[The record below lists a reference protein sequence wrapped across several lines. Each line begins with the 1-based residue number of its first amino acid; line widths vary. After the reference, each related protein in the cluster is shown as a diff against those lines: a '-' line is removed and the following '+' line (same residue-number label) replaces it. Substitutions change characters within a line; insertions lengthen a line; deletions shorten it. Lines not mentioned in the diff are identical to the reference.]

1 MSFIDIKSLVD
12 DGRKSLENNQY
23 WSALA
28 IALMLPSV
36 CSDFVYCECGVP
48 YIKEGDPDKDKDR
61 PIKQGEKTAIE
72 NRYIGWCLQYMK
84 TVKLPED
91 KEDNDGWLVEM
102 LGDNFGEVI
111 YILRCDY
118 LHAANILAREHYVL
132 DGGTE
137 CKDKHA
143 RSNAKKLDRKVF
155 LTIND
160 SVSYTL
166 DNCVILNVE
175 DLCNTIFD
183 YVDIWYHNWGGYLG
197 NNIRTFIFDCSNIHD
212 KHKLDSLIEQSR
224 SGGK

>member
-12 DGRKSLENNQY
+12 DGRKSLNNKQY

-28 IALMLPSV
+28 IALMLPSA

-48 YIKEGDPDKDKDR
+48 YIKEGNPDKDKDR
-61 PIKQGEKTAIE
+61 YIKEGEKDNDR
-72 NRYIGWCLQYMK
+72 NRYISWCLQYMK
-84 TVKLPED
+84 TTKLPEN
-91 KEDNDGWLVEM
+91 KEAHDGWLVKM
-102 LGDNFGEVI
+102 LGNNFGEVL

-137 CKDKHA
+137 CKDTYANKN
-143 RSNAKKLDRKVF
+143 SKKLDRKIF

-166 DNCVILNVE
+166 DNCIVLNVE
-175 DLCNTIFD
+175 DLCSTIFD
-183 YVDIWYHNWGGYLG
+183 YVDIWYYNWDGYLG
-197 NNIRTFIFDCSNIHD
+197 NNVRTFIFDCANIHD
-212 KHKLDSLIEQSR
+212 KHKLNSLI
-224 SGGK
+224 K